1 MEFWIKNCGYCM
13 QAFPEIRE
21 LQKKYGDKIEILSI
35 NAYDK
40 KEEID
45 FFYKREKPAYK
56 MLYSGEKLA
65 ESLGIYSYPTT
76 LILDGSGKVIYSSA
90 GFDKV
95 AIEQIIKTSI

>member
-56 MLYSGEKLA
+56 MLYNGEKLA
-65 ESLGIYSYPTT
+65 ESLGIYAYPAT
-76 LILDGSGKVIYSSA
+76 LIIDGSGKVIYASS
-90 GFDKV
+90 GFDKAAV
-95 AIEQIIKTSI
+95 EKIIKENI